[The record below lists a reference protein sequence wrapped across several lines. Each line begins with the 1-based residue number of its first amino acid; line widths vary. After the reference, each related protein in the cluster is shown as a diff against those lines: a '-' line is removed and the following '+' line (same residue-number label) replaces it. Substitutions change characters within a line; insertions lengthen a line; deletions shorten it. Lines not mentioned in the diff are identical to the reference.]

1 MAKLRELIIKISANS
16 SSYQSEI
23 AKAARLGESYHRV
36 MEGGNRRS
44 AAAVRGSSAA
54 LRDLNNQLVSVKA
67 SAIGLTGA
75 FAGIFATNKLVETA
89 DKWTNLNAR
98 LKLATSSSVDLANSQ
113 RLLMEMSQKTGT
125 SFEANATVF
134 ARAAAPMRALKYA
147 SQDIVNMTEVLSTG
161 LRISGASASESS
173 SVLVQ
178 FSQAMSSGV
187 LRGEEFNAMAENGSR
202 IIQALA
208 DGMGVARTKLK
219 GMADNG
225 LLTMEK
231 VIPALLSQLEKLKT
245 EGGSMGATVEKSL
258 TRVQN
263 AFMQWVGGANEAT
276 GTTRVLAGTLDY
288 LSKNIN
294 DVAAAGMVVAG
305 LFGAKALGNR
315 TLAIHASTSALIQN
329 TKAEIN
335 NANQAYHNSRI
346 QVENA
351 RATERQAQRHV
362 LAARSALL
370 HTTNAQQFAAAQS
383 RLNRAIEAQAKAH
396 AVVAQSIAART
407 AAQSRLNAVTSLGR
421 RMGGALLGAV
431 GGLPG
436 VLVMASAAAYML
448 YQNQRQAKEE
458 ALAYANTI
466 DTIKDKLGALSLIQL
481 DDETKKIKNAIGAV
495 RDELDALKTDLKVKE
510 SQLND
515 AKFLANSSG
524 QAARWGQSPTYFK
537 STAAGTER
545 AILVLKEKINER
557 EAKSIELNE
566 ALVAL
571 QEKFRSKVDETLIAS
586 KNSQYSTERIV
597 AEFNKV
603 PSIAEKTNN
612 ALSFG
617 TSKLDDAAARALA
630 FANNMGAV
638 SSNTMAAVN
647 RINLLISAMKA
658 PELSA
663 SQSSM
668 MDKQVDRLELSK
680 YTGREKQQKQLE
692 LDAKNNNLPAPY
704 ADSYIRMG
712 MQSYDN
718 EEAARK
724 RESEAKEARNA
735 AESAARKAAKAVE
748 DYTNKVAELNT
759 QLTTEA
765 IRYKE
770 GNAAAEL
777 FAASMASGKN
787 FTKEQNDEI
796 GRLNKT
802 LGEAK
807 QRYQDLQA
815 AIEADPFRHVA
826 KRTQEAT
833 EQLQRQKAN
842 GQIES
847 PAEYT
852 YRKSEIWKD
861 EVRGKAEAS
870 QQYAVS
876 AKNDLLG
883 DVDPIQD
890 IENQLERK
898 KALYQAYADEDVITQ
913 QRKGELILAAERD
926 TDSKRIEA
934 AKQVFASQGELQSL
948 AVTMFETTQERMGNM
963 ITGLLT
969 GSKSLREGMSE
980 LFASLAQDVVK
991 SLIKMAAQALIT
1003 STIMK
1008 GMESMGGGGGMF
1020 SGFAS
1025 MFTKNAKGGVYQ
1037 SANLSQYSGQIVSSP
1052 TMFAFAKG
1060 AGLMGE
1066 AGPEAIMPLDR
1077 MSDGNLGVRAITPK
1091 GLGGKDNT
1099 NINVYI
1105 TDGKTESSSTS
1116 GDNEA
1121 FGRRFAQAVAQV
1133 YYAERDRDLRQGGA
1147 INKVIRGR

>member
-54 LRDLNNQLVSVKA
+54 LRDLNNQLVSVKS

-263 AFMQWVGGANEAT
+263 SFMEWVGGANEAT

-294 DVAAAGMVVAG
+294 EVAAAGMVVAG
-305 LFGAKALGNR
+305 LLGARALGNR

-396 AVVAQSIAART
+396 TAVTQSIAARK
-407 AAQSRLNAVTSLGR
+407 AAQKQLNAVTSVGR
-421 RMGGALLGAV
+421 RVGGALLGAV

-436 VLVMASAAAYML
+436 LLML
-448 YQNQRQAKEE
+448 GAGAWYTMYQNTLQARQAAQEYASTISEIPEKIPKMSLPETADTEKEAQKALDE
-458 ALAYANTI
+458 QNRLIDEQSKKVNELKHRIETLNQSRSNPDYKQFLGGIQDAELVKGLEQATGELTVEQSRLNTMQEKAGEIRQVLEQTEQRRIELIRQEKEKQDAMRHSLLMMNGEYSEFNRLMSLGNRLLEERQLKNITAPLQIPQAELNDKQKAALAKSA
-466 DTIKDKLGALSLIQL
+466 
-481 DDETKKIKNAIGAV
+481 
-495 RDELDALKTDLKVKE
+495 RD
-510 SQLND
+510 
-515 AKFLANSSG
+515 
-524 QAARWGQSPTYFK
+524 
-537 STAAGTER
+537 
-545 AILVLKEKINER
+545 
-557 EAKSIELNE
+557 
-566 ALVAL
+566 
-571 QEKFRSKVDETLIAS
+571 
-586 KNSQYSTERIV
+586 
-597 AEFNKV
+597 
-603 PSIAEKTNN
+603 
-612 ALSFG
+612 
-617 TSKLDDAAARALA
+617 
-630 FANNMGAV
+630 
-638 SSNTMAAVN
+638 
-647 RINLLISAMKA
+647 
-658 PELSA
+658 
-663 SQSSM
+663 
-668 MDKQVDRLELSK
+668 LELSSLQGEAK
-680 YTGREKQQKQLE
+680 IRRQAEFTADDLGLIGGVNRDSRQKIIDDQVTAWRNQENIRESTSAT
-692 LDAKNNNLPAPY
+692 AKA
-704 ADSYIRMG
+704 AR
-712 MQSYDN
+712 
-718 EEAARK
+718 EAASAQENYRK
-724 RESEAKEARNA
+724 
-735 AESAARKAAKAVE
+735 
-748 DYTNKVAELNT
+748 KVADLNREI
-759 QLTTEA
+759 QVEQV
-765 IRYKE
+765 RMKE
-770 GNAAAEL
+770 GSAAAEL
-777 FAASMASGKN
+777 FSASMQSGKN
-787 FTKEQNDEI
+787 FTKEQNSEI

-802 LGEAK
+802 LEEAK

-833 EQLQRQKAN
+833 EQLQRQKSN

-852 YRKSEIWKD
+852 YRKGGIWKED
-861 EVRGKAEAS
+861 VRGKAEAK
-870 QQYAVS
+870 QDYAVS
-876 AKNDLLG
+876 AKNGLLG

-898 KALYQAYADEDVITQ
+898 KALYQSYADAAVISE
-913 QRKGELILAAERD
+913 QRKNELIAAAETENNTKRAEATKQLFAAQSAYHEVAVNLFD
-926 TDSKRIEA
+926 TVS
-934 AKQVFASQGELQSL
+934 
-948 AVTMFETTQERMGNM
+948 ERMGNM
-963 ITGLLT
+963 ITGMLNGT
-969 GSKSLREGMSE
+969 KSLKEGVSE
-980 LFASLAQDVVK
+980 MFASMAQSVVQSLMKIAANKAFEMLA
-991 SLIKMAAQALIT
+991 S
-1003 STIMK
+1003 SF
-1008 GMESMGGGGGMF
+1008 GGGAGGAF
-1020 SGFAS
+1020 SGFTS
-1025 MFTKNAKGGVYQ
+1025 LFTKNAKGGVYT

-1052 TMFAFAKG
+1052 TLFAFAKG

-1066 AGPEAIMPLDR
+1066 AGPEAIMPLTR
-1077 MSDGNLGVRAITPK
+1077 GADGSLGVRAITPK
-1091 GLGGKDNT
+1091 GLGDRGNT
-1099 NINVYI
+1099 NIVVNI
-1105 TDGKTESSSTS
+1105 ADGKTDSSASKS
-1116 GDNEA
+1116 DNEA

-1147 INKVIRGR
+1147 INKAIRKK